1 MSSHRPIRM
10 YLRWLI
16 RLCLLGAACTG
27 PDPLEEGSQV
37 TVDHGAG
44 AQNETSSSTLLFAQP
59 DELGAGVILPALGP
73 IDPGVLVETE
83 WLDSESDTDGR
94 LSATWTSCRKLAPG
108 HWVLEGDVLDSYDF
122 PLVVETAFI
131 KAHENSTEELPVR
144 LTFSGAGAFSLVY
157 DIAAVEPSPDARSVM
172 RSDMGVN
179 SCGLKQS
186 TLVPTEITTHIP
198 TWTAPADSVQGY
210 PLRTPIANSDRLQ
223 AALATDVWLANGY
236 NFSTIWLPENPIRFT
251 DLAVRDD
258 PTCSTVSYGTR
269 TRLRLFKVFVEH
281 RGESCIR
288 SEMVV
293 GDVEDHE
300 GWQWTDSY
308 QTTAQLPLNDGWLL
322 VRAQDQATVVATID
336 DLRPFAN
343 LLVLTRSEETS
354 TASSGEPQPLG
365 WYRNFGAN
373 DVQCESAAIDINHDY
388 QLLFAKGE
396 QCFLTQL
403 SNGVPVVWDVVVP
416 TVEGDPIFTRHIFDG
431 EIIWFLRDV
440 RADKYGSPS
449 VTALAC
455 HDLDLNTLA
464 YEGSDCEPSD
474 YPGFTGFAEAD

>member
-1 MSSHRPIRM
+1 MVASP
-10 YLRWLI
+10 
-16 RLCLLGAACTG
+16 
-27 PDPLEEGSQV
+27 
-37 TVDHGAG
+37 
-44 AQNETSSSTLLFAQP
+44 
-59 DELGAGVILPALGP
+59 
-73 IDPGVLVETE
+73 
-83 WLDSESDTDGR
+83 
-94 LSATWTSCRKLAPG
+94 ATWTSCRKLAPG

-198 TWTAPADSVQGY
+198 TWTRSGRLRPRGTHCEP
-210 PLRTPIANSDRLQ
+210 PLRIRTGCRQPWLLTSGLPTATTSPPSGSPRTQYDSPI
-223 AALATDVWLANGY
+223 
-236 NFSTIWLPENPIRFT
+236 LPSGMT
-251 DLAVRDD
+251 

-431 EIIWFLRDV
+431 EIIWFLRDA

-449 VTALAC
+449 VTALDC